1 MYIGTCGVGV
11 DSSLSTQP
19 WTLETKPNIWIKMVN
34 FVIFLK
40 PNNTLITGFSFSN
53 TPFHSGR
60 YRWWRTLNKEQIL
73 RIFKT
78 KMSKKNNLNG
88 CVGGKMRQTHEQVKS
103 KVNDWASVNGSISQ
117 CRFTLY
123 SLWALTCCLTLHKL
137 HMKVFEQQRIH
148 FSSNTLK
155 TSYHNDSH
163 ALSYVCLLFM
173 IV

>member
-123 SLWALTCCLTLHKL
+123 SL
-137 HMKVFEQQRIH
+137 
-148 FSSNTLK
+148 
-155 TSYHNDSH
+155 
-163 ALSYVCLLFM
+163 
-173 IV
+173 